1 MVVGNGNVALDVAR
15 VLTLDAERLR
25 GTDVAGLPWAQLAQ
39 SRVREVV
46 VLGRRGPAQAAFTL
60 PELVGLV
67 ALAEQGVVDVL
78 VETGGADLPADTPVG
93 RQLARLRSLPADP
106 SRRRIVLRFLTQPL
120 AVLGED
126 RVTGLEVG
134 RTTLQPGPDGTLRA
148 VGTGE
153 TEVLD
158 CGLVLRAV
166 GYHGREVADLP
177 YDARTGTVPS
187 DRGRVEP
194 GTYVA
199 GWVKRGPTGFI
210 GTNKSCAQETVAR
223 LLDDLDAG
231 LVRPPARDSADLGA
245 LLASR
250 GVTVLDL
257 ADWRALDA
265 EERRRGAAGGR
276 VRAKIV
282 DREEMLRVAVEA
294 RRQPVARP
302 RYASR
307 PKARSTR

>member
-1 MVVGNGNVALDVAR
+1 
-15 VLTLDAERLR
+15 
-25 GTDVAGLPWAQLAQ
+25 
-39 SRVREVV
+39 
-46 VLGRRGPAQAAFTL
+46 
-60 PELVGLV
+60 
-67 ALAEQGVVDVL
+67 
-78 VETGGADLPADTPVG
+78 
-93 RQLARLRSLPADP
+93 
-106 SRRRIVLRFLTQPL
+106 VLRFLAQPV

-126 RVTGLEVG
+126 RVEAIQVERTALVG
-134 RTTLQPGPDGTLRA
+134 SPEGVRA
-148 VGTGE
+148 VGTGVVE
-153 TEVLD
+153 TIP

-166 GYHGREVADLP
+166 GYHGREVPDLP
-177 YDARTGTVPS
+177 HDPRTGTVPN

-199 GWVKRGPTGFI
+199 GWVKRGPSGFI
-210 GTNKSCAQETVAR
+210 GTNKSCAQESVER

-231 LVRPPARDSADLGA
+231 LTSAPVLDADDLPA

-265 EERRRGAAGGR
+265 EERRRGAASGR

-294 RRQPVARP
+294 RRRVPTRS
-302 RYASR
+302 RYAPVSR
-307 PKARSTR
+307 KRARTPR